1 MALTIANEV
10 KQAALNGITAL
21 FNGGNFV
28 LQATGPTTLASLT
41 FNATAFASA
50 SLASPSIASSNS
62 ITPDTTVTPGT
73 VTLFRLETSGGLV
86 RINGTVG
93 VGSGDLQVSD
103 NVIPGGATQVSS
115 AGINL
120 SLQIT

>member
-1 MALTIANEV
+1 MALTIQNEV
-10 KQAALNGITAL
+10 KKAALDGITAIL
-21 FNGGNFV
+21 AKIR
-28 LQATGPTTLASLT
+28 LDSAADAELATLPLSWGAAST
-41 FNATAFASA
+41 
-50 SLASPSIASSNS
+50 ASPSVAVGTATTDTSVTAGT
-62 ITPDTTVTPGT
+62 ITKFLLRTAGDAT
-73 VTLFRLETSGGLV
+73 

-115 AGINL
+115 SGGISL

>member
-1 MALTIANEV
+1 MALTIQNEV
-10 KQAALNGITAL
+10 KKAALDGITAIIAKIRL
-21 FNGGNFV
+21 DSAADAE
-28 LQATGPTTLASLT
+28 LATLPLSWGAATT
-41 FNATAFASA
+41 
-50 SLASPSIASSNS
+50 ASPSVAVGTATTDTSVTAGT
-62 ITPDTTVTPGT
+62 ITKFLLRTAGDAT
-73 VTLFRLETSGGLV
+73 

-115 AGINL
+115 SGGISL